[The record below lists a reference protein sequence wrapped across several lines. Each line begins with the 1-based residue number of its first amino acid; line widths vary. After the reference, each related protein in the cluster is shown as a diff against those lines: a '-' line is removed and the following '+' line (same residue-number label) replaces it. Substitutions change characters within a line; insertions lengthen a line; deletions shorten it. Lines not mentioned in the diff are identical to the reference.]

1 MTLVYLL
8 VLLVWA
14 NRYFFGLYLKV
25 CSGRRFDATRT
36 GAALP
41 TVTIVTPLYN
51 EGRSIFDSILSFL
64 GQDYPPDR
72 LSVIVVDDC
81 STDDSYEWACAAA
94 ALDDR
99 VRVIRNAH
107 NMGKRKGIN
116 HAVRNASAEIIVSV
130 DSDVLLDR
138 RAIRELVAR
147 FTSPR
152 IAAVGGRVNV
162 SNCNDNWLT
171 RMQTIKYFFG
181 YEYLKNLE
189 KAMHQVMCL
198 SGCLT
203 AYRRDVLLALE
214 PLLEDRNVLGVP
226 IKYGEDRFL
235 TRQIVKA
242 GWETVQTLDAVCYTK
257 APDTIGKYFAQQL
270 RWRRSNFIDFFGG
283 LSHAWRLHPFVCLHY
298 LSLFAMLLLYP
309 IVIFEKLQ
317 EGSFFD
323 LTLVALAILGTFGAI
338 YWWHTRA
345 LPAALKVHPLWFLPM
360 AVMMPVTYLLM
371 TPLAL
376 FTLDSSSWETRGST
390 PAPRPAVTP

>member
-14 NRYFFGLYLKV
+14 NRYFFGLYLKRMG
-25 CSGRRFDATRT
+25 GRRFDEVASTPQ
-36 GAALP
+36 LP
-41 TVTIVTPLYN
+41 TITIVTPLFN

-64 GQDYPPDR
+64 DQDYPADR
-72 LSVIVVDDC
+72 LSIIVVDDC

-94 ALDDR
+94 RLDAR
-99 VRVIRNAH
+99 VQVIRNPY

-116 HAVRNASAEIIVSV
+116 HAVRKASAEIIVSV
-130 DSDVLLDR
+130 DSDVVLDR
-138 RAIRELVAR
+138 RAVRELVAR

-162 SNCNDNWLT
+162 SNCNENWLT

-189 KAMHQVMCL
+189 KSLRQVMCL

-203 AYRRDVLLALE
+203 AYRREVLIALE
-214 PLLEDRNVLGVP
+214 PILEHRNVLGVP

-242 GWETVQTLDAVCYTK
+242 GWQTVQTLDAVCYTK
-257 APDTIGKYFAQQL
+257 APNTIAKYFAQQL

-298 LSLFAMLLLYP
+298 LSLFAMMLVYP
-309 IVIFEKLQ
+309 LVICQKLQ

-323 LTLVALAILGTFGAI
+323 LTLLSLAILGTFGVL
-338 YWWHTRA
+338 YWWHTRS
-345 LPAALKVHPLWFLPM
+345 LPASLKVHPLWFLPM
-360 AVMMPVTYLLM
+360 SIMMPVTYLLM

-376 FTLDSSSWETRGST
+376 FTLDSSSWETRGAAPARK
-390 PAPRPAVTP
+390 PAPTR